1 MVRPSA
7 LDQWVMNTYFF
18 VLSYELNMKTLSIT
32 SSSVEQTIELGRLI
46 GSNLKEGDVVALI
59 GQLGAGKTYLTKG
72 IAEGLGVTDKKAI
85 KSPSFVLINE
95 YRGRVP
101 VYHIDAYRLRD
112 SADMFTLGSDEIFWG
127 NGVSIIEWAD
137 RVASSLPEEYL
148 LITISFI
155 SPTARRIEICAYG
168 KRYEWVV
175 EQLNR
180 GQYKFV

>member
-1 MVRPSA
+1 MRTIKLTKRMV
-7 LDQWVMNTYFF
+7 
-18 VLSYELNMKTLSIT
+18 KTLSIT

-46 GSNLKEGDVVALI
+46 GSKLKEGDVVALI
-59 GQLGAGKTYLTKG
+59 GQLGSGKTYLTKG

-95 YRGRVP
+95 YHGRVP
-101 VYHIDAYRLRD
+101 VYHIDAYRLQD

-137 RVASSLPEEYL
+137 RVASSLPAEYL
-148 LITISFI
+148 KITLSII
-155 SPTARRIEICAYG
+155 SPSVRSIEISANG

-180 GQYKFV
+180 RQYKFV

>member
-1 MVRPSA
+1 
-7 LDQWVMNTYFF
+7 
-18 VLSYELNMKTLSIT
+18 MKTISIT
-32 SSSVEQTIELGRLI
+32 SNSVEQTIELGRLI
-46 GSNLKEGDVVALI
+46 GSNLKEGDIVALI
-59 GQLGAGKTYLTKG
+59 GQLGSGKTYLTKG

-95 YRGRVP
+95 YHGRVP

-112 SADMFTLGSDEIFWG
+112 STDMFTLGSDEIFWG

-148 LITISFI
+148 LITISFPVSEYGTGI

-168 KRYEWVV
+168 KRYESLPFFQKLVLMKMGKGV
-175 EQLNR
+175 QD
-180 GQYKFV
+180 KFF